1 MWLWC
6 LPFLFGTTYK
16 PEGEHRYSW
25 EVTPKHKLPNEH
37 FELVSCFRTSFKKE
51 TSTEQQVPTPPPHVV
66 TCVSIFLL
74 ISCLLYPTLHLH
86 VFRIISLFQVFW
98 NLTILFQDFPSIH
111 CIEHIFEYELHI
123 TEKKFCRF
131 LLFFLYN
138 LLLSSLSG
146 TCSLDNHFI
155 PILMIYSAILLF
167 YFRGISLI
175 YFPIHLFNTNFCYFL
190 ITRIRF
196 CSLF

>member
-37 FELVSCFRTSFKKE
+37 FELVSCIKTIKKE

-86 VFRIISLFQVFW
+86 VFGILSLFQVFW
-98 NLTILFQDFPSIH
+98 NLTILFQDFPPIH

-123 TEKKFCRF
+123 TEKKSFVSF
-131 LLFFLYN
+131 YYSFYTIFSYPLFQELV
-138 LLLSSLSG
+138 L
-146 TCSLDNHFI
+146 
-155 PILMIYSAILLF
+155 
-167 YFRGISLI
+167 
-175 YFPIHLFNTNFCYFL
+175 
-190 ITRIRF
+190 
-196 CSLF
+196 